1 MYFCPPYHA
10 VKFIHQLQD
19 TIETMQWTYGK
30 GEKMAQR
37 RETLLKIQA
46 TQGSVQIS
54 SSLTTVLEVA
64 MELTSARDGFWYQNV
79 NVHWRKRMNL
89 KIIE

>member
-1 MYFCPPYHA
+1 
-10 VKFIHQLQD
+10 
-19 TIETMQWTYGK
+19 
-30 GEKMAQR
+30 MAQR

-64 MELTSARDGFWYQNV
+64 MELTSTRDGF
-79 NVHWRKRMNL
+79 
-89 KIIE
+89 